1 MILLLLAPILPS
13 PTPENVINGING
25 IYLKS
30 IIVLSSIAN
39 SAHIITQIILLAA
52 FNYSTS
58 IDYCTNIGKI
68 MNLIGLHRYNDL
80 SFFNIIRLCCMD
92 FIVLLITCL
101 VLAFSS
107 HTYHSKLDTSI
118 GDNITNVS
126 VIRKKT
132 NTEKLKNQSIHLFR
146 IFDFK
151 NEDSPMLVMLVKC
164 LADVSPI
171 DNRLW
176 QHQVNGD

>member
-1 MILLLLAPILPS
+1 MFFFRFFFFSFSQAVLLRQNLLSGIYLILLLLAPILPS

-132 NTEKLKNQSIHLFR
+132 NTEKLKNQFIYLGYSISRTKIHR
-146 IFDFK
+146 
-151 NEDSPMLVMLVKC
+151 C
-164 LADVSPI
+164 
-171 DNRLW
+171 
-176 QHQVNGD
+176 

>member
-25 IYLKS
+25 IYLKI

-132 NTEKLKNQSIHLFR
+132 NTEKLKKINSFI
-146 IFDFK
+146 
-151 NEDSPMLVMLVKC
+151 
-164 LADVSPI
+164 
-171 DNRLW
+171 
-176 QHQVNGD
+176 